1 MFLKS
6 KFVFESKKTRMY
18 RHFKNVLIVLV
29 SLFFTYSF
37 ACFILLLDSRS
48 ETKNSKAIFVLT
60 PPDLIVVFT
69 GGTGRIEYAVKKALE
84 YKQPNVFI
92 TGVHE
97 KNSVK
102 MLINPIVPNAQET
115 EHIDLDY
122 TARNTVENVVST
134 LKYLR
139 NNRGLN
145 KILII
150 SSDYHI
156 MRIKQIVNSLAKKDD
171 NFTFYFSAV
180 SSNYLNFKNIKILYT
195 EAFKLIRTK
204 IFLFFWDQ
212 QSLID
217 VSSLEERIPT
227 KPS

>member
-1 MFLKS
+1 M
-6 KFVFESKKTRMY
+6 
-18 RHFKNVLIVLV
+18 RHFLSVLIVLV
-29 SLFFTYSF
+29 SLFVCYSF
-37 ACFILLLDSRS
+37 FCGIILLDARN
-48 ETKNSKAIFVLT
+48 EGKNAKATFVQS

-69 GGTGRIEYAVKKALE
+69 GGAGRIQFAVKKAQE
-84 YKQPNVFI
+84 FKQPNVFI

-102 MLINPIVPNAQET
+102 TLMNPIDPNVRET
-115 EHIDLDY
+115 EHIELDY

-156 MRIKQIVNSLAKKDD
+156 MRIKVIINSLMREDEKFEFF
-171 NFTFYFSAV
+171 FTPVPSD
-180 SSNYLNFKNIKILYT
+180 YLSFKYIKILYT
-195 EAFKLIRTK
+195 ETFKLMRTK
-204 IFLFFWDQ
+204 IFLMFWDQ
-212 QSLID
+212 KSPI
-217 VSSLEERIPT
+217 IFY
-227 KPS
+227 

>member
-1 MFLKS
+1 MVLKS
-6 KFVFESKKTRMY
+6 KYVFESKSTRMM
-18 RHFKNVLIVLV
+18 RHFLSVMIVLV
-29 SLFFTYSF
+29 SLFLCYSF
-37 ACFILLLDSRS
+37 FCGILLLDARN
-48 ETKNSKAIFVLT
+48 EGKNAQSTFVQT

-69 GGTGRIEYAVKKALE
+69 GDAGRIQFAVKKAQE
-84 YKQPNVFI
+84 FKQPNVFI

-102 MLINPIVPNAQET
+102 TLMNPIDPNARET
-115 EHIDLDY
+115 EHIELDY

-156 MRIKQIVNSLAKKDD
+156 MRIKVIINTLMKEDEKFEFF
-171 NFTFYFSAV
+171 FTPVPSDF
-180 SSNYLNFKNIKILYT
+180 LTMKHIKILYLET
-195 EAFKLIRTK
+195 FKLLRTK
-204 IFLFFWDQ
+204 IFLMFWDQ
-212 QSLID
+212 KSPI
-217 VSSLEERIPT
+217 IFY
-227 KPS
+227 

>member
-1 MFLKS
+1 MVLKS
-6 KFVFESKKTRMY
+6 KYVFESKSTRMM
-18 RHFKNVLIVLV
+18 RHFLSVLIVLV
-29 SLFFTYSF
+29 SLFVCYSF
-37 ACFILLLDSRS
+37 FCGIILLDARN
-48 ETKNSKAIFVLT
+48 EGKNAKATFVQS

-69 GGTGRIEYAVKKALE
+69 GGAGRIQFAVKKAQE
-84 YKQPNVFI
+84 FKQPNVFI

-102 MLINPIVPNAQET
+102 TLMNPIDPNARET
-115 EHIDLDY
+115 EHIELDY

-156 MRIKQIVNSLAKKDD
+156 MRIKVIINSLMREDEKFEFF
-171 NFTFYFSAV
+171 FTPVPSD
-180 SSNYLNFKNIKILYT
+180 YLSFKYIKILYT
-195 EAFKLIRTK
+195 ETFKLMRTK
-204 IFLFFWDQ
+204 IFLMFWDQ
-212 QSLID
+212 KSPI
-217 VSSLEERIPT
+217 IFY
-227 KPS
+227 

>member
-1 MFLKS
+1 MILKS
-6 KFVFESKKTRMY
+6 KYVFESKSTKMY
-18 RHFKNVLIVLV
+18 RHAQSLLVVLV
-29 SLFFTYSF
+29 SIFATYSF
-37 ACFILLLDSRS
+37 ICLILLLDARN
-48 ETKNSKAIFVLT
+48 ETKHAKASFVLT

-69 GGTGRIEYAVKKALE
+69 GGPGRIEYAVKKAQE
-84 YKQPNVFI
+84 FKQPNVFI

-102 MLINPIVPNAQET
+102 TLINPINPSALGT
-115 EHIDLDY
+115 EHIELDY

-156 MRIKQIVNSLAKKDD
+156 MRIKQIINTLADKDD
-171 NFTFYFSAV
+171 KFTFYFSAV
-180 SSNYLNFKNIKILYT
+180 SSNYLHFRNIKILYT
-195 EAFKLIRTK
+195 ETFKLVRTK
-204 IFLFFWDQ
+204 IFLVFWDQ
-212 QSLID
+212 KSEAD
-217 VSSLEERIPT
+217 FS
-227 KPS
+227 

>member
-1 MFLKS
+1 MILKS
-6 KFVFESKKTRMY
+6 KYVFESKGTRMY
-18 RHFKNVLIVLV
+18 RHFLSAVIFLV
-29 SLFFTYSF
+29 SVFLCYTFVCT
-37 ACFILLLDSRS
+37 ILLLDARN
-48 ETKNSKAIFVLT
+48 EGKNAKATFVQT

-69 GGTGRIEYAVKKALE
+69 GGQGRIEFAVKRAQE
-84 YKQPNVFI
+84 FKQPNVFI

-102 MLINPIVPNAQET
+102 TIMNPIDPEAENET
-115 EHIDLDY
+115 DHIELDY

-156 MRIKQIVNSLAKKDD
+156 MRIKMIVDSLMHDD
-171 NFTFYFSAV
+171 EKYEFFFSPV
-180 SSNYLNFKNIKILYT
+180 PSNYLSIKSIKILYT
-195 EAFKLIRTK
+195 EVFKLARTK
-204 IFLFFWDQ
+204 LFLLYWDGKSPMQ
-212 QSLID
+212 NFY
-217 VSSLEERIPT
+217 
-227 KPS
+227 

>member
-1 MFLKS
+1 MVLKS
-6 KFVFESKKTRMY
+6 KYIFESKSTKMI
-18 RHFKNVLIVLV
+18 RHLQSVLV
-29 SLFFTYSF
+29 ILASIFATYSF
-37 ACFILLLDSRS
+37 FCSILLLDARN
-48 ETKNSKAIFVLT
+48 ETKNTKATFVTT

-69 GGTGRIEYAVKKALE
+69 GGPGRIEYAVKKAQE
-84 YKQPNVFI
+84 FKQPNVFI

-102 MLINPIVPNAQET
+102 TLINPIAPKSQET
-115 EHIDLDY
+115 DHIELDY

-156 MRIKQIVNSLAKKDD
+156 MRIKQIINTLVKEDD
-171 NFTFYFSAV
+171 KFTFYFSAV
-180 SSNYLNFKNIKILYT
+180 PSNYLHFRNIKILYT
-195 EAFKLIRTK
+195 ETFKLVRTK
-204 IFLFFWDQ
+204 IFLLFWDQ
-212 QSLID
+212 KSQID
-217 VSSLEERIPT
+217 VS
-227 KPS
+227 